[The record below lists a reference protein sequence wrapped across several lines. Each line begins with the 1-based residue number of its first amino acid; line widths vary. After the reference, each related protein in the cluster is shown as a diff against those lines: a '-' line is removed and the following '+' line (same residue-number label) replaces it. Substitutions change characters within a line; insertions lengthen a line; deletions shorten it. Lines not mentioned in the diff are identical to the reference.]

1 MAENAIFLL
10 LFTHSFSQKYLI
22 ISRSYVIILT
32 VQFCLRFEKR
42 RKRLYAKVVDG
53 YARL

>member
-1 MAENAIFLL
+1 MAEKAIFLL
-10 LFTHSFSQKYLI
+10 PFEHSFSNNYLI
-22 ISRSYVIILT
+22 ISRGYVIMLT
-32 VQFCLRFEKR
+32 VQFCLRFSKR